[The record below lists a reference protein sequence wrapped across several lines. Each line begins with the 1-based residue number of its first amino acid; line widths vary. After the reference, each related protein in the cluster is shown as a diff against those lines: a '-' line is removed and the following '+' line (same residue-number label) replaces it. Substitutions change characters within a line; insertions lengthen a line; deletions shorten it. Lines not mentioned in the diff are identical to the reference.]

1 MFTSGQALRLLGIQ
15 RVLIRHG
22 LDHLVFAMRIFR
34 PVRFIERLLPWN
46 WFKRERGP
54 QAERVRLVLE
64 ELGPI
69 FVKFG
74 QILSTR
80 RDLLPDDYA
89 NELAK
94 LQDNVPPFPGAQAR
108 KIIENA
114 FSKNIED
121 IFLEF
126 DEVPL
131 ASASI
136 AQVHEATLMDGRKM
150 IVKVVR
156 PDIEKLI
163 KKDLSLMHILAAKA
177 EAYWEDARKLKPSNV
192 VAEFEKTLL
201 DELDLMREAANAS
214 QLRRNFE
221 DSELLYVPEVE
232 WDLTTS
238 DVMVMERISGIPV
251 SDVESLQQAGVDM
264 KRLAENGIELFLT
277 QVIRDSY
284 FHADMHPGNIFVRPG
299 MNGAAQIAVV
309 DFGIMSSLSDFDQRY
324 LAENFMAF
332 LNRDYKKV
340 ATLHVD
346 SGWVPANTRVDE
358 FESAIRTVC
367 EPMFDRSLGNIS
379 FGTILLRLFQTARE
393 FNMPILPQLILLQKT
408 LVNVEGLGRQLYPE
422 LDVWKTTKPMFE
434 HWMNQRV
441 GFRGLIEGAKYNIPH
456 WLDRLPDLPN
466 KVIDLVERMREG
478 KIHVEWH
485 SEELERLQAEM
496 HQYNRRNILA
506 IIGSSLVLGGVV
518 LYGLYGLD
526 GNTPVMIGQFPLVSW
541 VFGGVGGGVL
551 WLATR
556 SKGK

>member
-1 MFTSGQALRLLGIQ
+1 MLTLNQAIRLLSIQ
-15 RVLIRHG
+15 RVLVRHG
-22 LDHLVFAMRIFR
+22 LDELILALHIFR
-34 PVRFIERLLPWN
+34 PVRFIERMLPWN
-46 WFKRERGP
+46 WLKRDRGSK
-54 QAERVRLVLE
+54 AERLRLALE

-80 RDLLPDDYA
+80 RDLLPESFAD
-89 NELAK
+89 ELAR
-94 LQDNVPPFPGAQAR
+94 LQDAVPPFPGKIAR
-108 KIIENA
+108 QIIEEA
-114 FSKNIED
+114 FACPVHEV
-121 IFLEF
+121 FLEF
-126 DEVPL
+126 DEEPL

-136 AQVHEATLMDGRKM
+136 AQVHKAVLMDGREM

-156 PDIEKLI
+156 PEIEKII
-163 KKDLSLMHILAAKA
+163 KRDIGLMHVLAAKA
-177 EAYWEDARKLKPSNV
+177 EVYWDAARKLKPTNV
-192 VAEFEKTLL
+192 VYEFEKTLI

-214 QLRRNFE
+214 QLRRNFR
-221 DSELLYVPEVE
+221 DSEILYVPEVE
-232 WDLTTS
+232 WDYTTNN
-238 DVMVMERISGIPV
+238 VMVMERINGIPV
-251 SDVESLQQAGVDM
+251 SDVESLKQAGVDL

-284 FHADMHPGNIFVRPG
+284 FHADMHPGNIFIRPG
-299 MNGAAQIAVV
+299 ENGAAQIVVV
-309 DFGIMSSLSDFDQRY
+309 DFGIMSSLSEFDQRY
-324 LAENFMAF
+324 LAENFLAF

-346 SGWVPANTRVDE
+346 SGWVPASTRVDE

-367 EPMFDRSLGNIS
+367 EPMFDRSLDHIS

-434 HWMNQRV
+434 HWMNKRV
-441 GFRGLIEGAKYNIPH
+441 GVGHLIEGTKYNIPH

-526 GNTPVMIGQFPLVSW
+526 AGAPVLIGDSPLVSW
-541 VFGGVGGGVL
+541 ILGGCGLAVL
-551 WLATR
+551 WMAIR
-556 SKGK
+556 K

>member
-22 LDHLVFAMRIFR
+22 LDRLVFAMRIFR

-46 WFKRERGP
+46 WFNKERGP
-54 QAERVRLVLE
+54 QAVRVRLVLE

-80 RDLLPDDYA
+80 RDLLPEDYA
-89 NELAK
+89 DELAK
-94 LQDNVPPFPGAQAR
+94 LQDNVPPFPGEQAR
-108 KIIENA
+108 QIIENE
-114 FSKNIED
+114 FSKKIED

-126 DEVPL
+126 DETPL

-136 AQVHEATLMDGRKM
+136 AQVHSATLKDGRKM

-156 PDIEKLI
+156 PGIEKLI
-163 KKDLSLMHILAAKA
+163 KRDLGLMHVLAAKA
-177 EAYWEDARKLKPSNV
+177 EAYWEDARKLKPGNV
-192 VAEFEKTLL
+192 VLEFEKTLL
-201 DELDLMREAANAS
+201 GELDLMREAANAS
-214 QLRRNFE
+214 QLRRNFVN
-221 DSELLYVPEVE
+221 SELLYIPEIE
-232 WDLTTS
+232 WDLTTTN
-238 DVMVMERISGIPV
+238 VMVMERISGIPV
-251 SDVESLQQAGVDM
+251 SDVESLREAGVDM

-284 FHADMHPGNIFVRPG
+284 FHADMHPGNIFIRPG
-299 MNGAAQIAVV
+299 VDGAAQIAVV

-324 LAENFMAF
+324 LAENFLAF

-346 SGWVPANTRVDE
+346 SGWVPANTRVDD

-367 EPMFDRSLGNIS
+367 EPMFDRSLHNIS

-434 HWMNQRV
+434 KWMSQRV
-441 GFRGLIEGAKYNIPH
+441 GFRGLIEGVKYNIPH
-456 WLDRLPDLPN
+456 WLDRIPDLPN

-496 HQYNRRNILA
+496 RLYNRRNILA

-541 VFGGVGGGVL
+541 VLGVVGGGVL

-556 SKGK
+556 SRHK

>member
-1 MFTSGQALRLLGIQ
+1 MLTLNQTFRLLSIQ
-15 RVLIRHG
+15 RVLVRHG
-22 LDHLVFAMRIFR
+22 LDELILALHIFR
-34 PVRFIERLLPWN
+34 PVRFVERMLPWN
-46 WFKRERGP
+46 WIKKERGEK
-54 QAERVRLVLE
+54 AERLRLALE

-80 RDLLPDDYA
+80 RDLLPESFAD
-89 NELAK
+89 ELAR
-94 LQDNVPPFPGAQAR
+94 LQDAVPPFPGEVAR
-108 KIIENA
+108 KIVEQA
-114 FSKNIED
+114 FSCSVDEM
-121 IFLEF
+121 FLEF
-126 DEVPL
+126 DEQPL

-136 AQVHEATLMDGRKM
+136 AQVHKAVLKDGREM

-156 PDIEKLI
+156 PDIEKVI
-163 KKDLSLMHILAAKA
+163 KRDIGLMHVLAAKA
-177 EAYWEDARKLKPSNV
+177 EVYWTAARKLKPTNV
-192 VAEFEKTLL
+192 VSEFEKTLL

-214 QLRRNFE
+214 QLRRNFRE
-221 DSELLYVPEVE
+221 SDILYVPEVE
-232 WDLTTS
+232 WDFTTS
-238 DVMVMERISGIPV
+238 NVMVMERIDGIPV
-251 SDVESLQQAGVDM
+251 SDIESLKNAGVDL

-284 FHADMHPGNIFVRPG
+284 FHADMHPGNIFIRPG
-299 MNGAAQIAVV
+299 ENGDAQIVVV

-324 LAENFMAF
+324 LAENFLAF

-367 EPMFDRSLGNIS
+367 EPMFDRSLDHIS

-434 HWMNQRV
+434 HWMNKRV
-441 GFRGLIEGAKYNIPH
+441 GVSGLIEGTKYNIPH

-485 SEELERLQAEM
+485 SEELERLQSEM

-526 GNTPVMIGQFPLVSW
+526 GGGPVLIGDSPLVSW
-541 VFGGVGGGVL
+541 ILGGCGLGVL
-551 WLATR
+551 WMAIR
-556 SKGK
+556 K

>member
-1 MFTSGQALRLLGIQ
+1 MLTSNQAIRLLSIQ

-22 LDHLVFAMRIFR
+22 LDELVFAMHIFR
-34 PVRFIERLLPWN
+34 SFRFLERMLPWN
-46 WFKRERGP
+46 WWKKSRGP

-69 FVKFG
+69 FIKFG

-80 RDLLPDDYA
+80 RDLLPEDYA
-89 NELAK
+89 DELAK
-94 LQDNVPPFPGAQAR
+94 LQDNVPPFPGIQAR
-108 KIIENA
+108 KIIEEA
-114 FSKNIED
+114 FSQSIDE

-126 DEVPL
+126 DETPL

-136 AQVHEATLMDGRKM
+136 AQVHSATLKDGRKM

-156 PDIEKLI
+156 PDIEKVI
-163 KKDLSLMHILAAKA
+163 KRDLGLMHLLAAKA
-177 EAYWEDARKLKPSNV
+177 ESYWEDARKLKPTNV

-201 DELDLMREAANAS
+201 NELDLMREAANAS
-214 QLRRNFE
+214 QLRRNFI
-221 DSELLYVPEVE
+221 DSDILYVPEIE
-232 WDLTTS
+232 WDLTTNK
-238 DVMVMERISGIPV
+238 VMVMERISGIPV
-251 SDVESLQQAGVDM
+251 SDIDSLHEAGVDM
-264 KRLAENGIELFLT
+264 RRLAENGIELFLT

-299 MNGAAQIAVV
+299 EDGAAQIVVV
-309 DFGIMSSLSDFDQRY
+309 DFGIMSSLSEFDQRY
-324 LAENFMAF
+324 LAENFLAF

-340 ATLHVD
+340 AALHVD

-367 EPMFDRSLGNIS
+367 EPMFDRSLHEIS
-379 FGTILLRLFQTARE
+379 FGTILLRLFQTARK

-422 LDVWKTTKPMFE
+422 LDVWKTTKPLFE
-434 HWMNQRV
+434 HWMSKRV
-441 GFRGLIEGAKYNIPH
+441 GLGGLVDGVKYNIPH

-485 SEELERLQAEM
+485 SEELERLQSEM

-541 VFGGVGGGVL
+541 VLGGVGGGVL
-551 WLATR
+551 WLAT
-556 SKGK
+556 KKK

>member
-46 WFKRERGP
+46 WFSKDKGARS
-54 QAERVRLVLE
+54 ERVRLALE

-80 RDLLPDDYA
+80 RDLLPEDYA
-89 NELAK
+89 DELAK
-94 LQDNVPPFPGAQAR
+94 LQDNVPPFPGEQAR
-108 KIIENA
+108 KIIEKA
-114 FSKNIED
+114 FSKNINE

-126 DEVPL
+126 DETPL

-136 AQVHEATLMDGRKM
+136 AQVHSATLMDGRQM

-156 PDIEKLI
+156 PGIEKII
-163 KKDLSLMHILAAKA
+163 KRDLGLMHVLAAKA
-177 EAYWEDARKLKPSNV
+177 ETYWEDARKLKPTNV

-201 DELDLMREAANAS
+201 GELDLMREAANAS
-214 QLRRNFE
+214 QLRRNFVS
-221 DSELLYVPEVE
+221 SELLYVPEIE

-238 DVMVMERISGIPV
+238 DVMVMERITGIPV
-251 SDVESLQQAGVDM
+251 NDVASLIEAGVDM

-284 FHADMHPGNIFVRPG
+284 FHADMHPGNIFIKPG
-299 MNGAAQIAVV
+299 ENGAAQIAVV
-309 DFGIMSSLSDFDQRY
+309 DFGIMSSLSEFDQRY
-324 LAENFMAF
+324 LAENFLAF

-340 ATLHVD
+340 AALHVD
-346 SGWVPANTRVDE
+346 SGWVPANTRVDD

-367 EPMFDRSLGNIS
+367 EPMFDRSLENIS

-434 HWMNQRV
+434 HWMSQRV
-441 GFRGLIEGAKYNIPH
+441 GVSGLLDGMKYNIPH

-485 SEELERLQAEM
+485 SEELDRLQAEM
-496 HQYNRRNILA
+496 RLYNRRNILA

-518 LYGLYGLD
+518 LYGLYGLE

-541 VFGGVGGGVL
+541 VLGVVGGGVL

-556 SKGK
+556 SRHR

>member
-1 MFTSGQALRLLGIQ
+1 MFTSSQAIRLLGIQ
-15 RVLIRHG
+15 HVLIRHG
-22 LDHLVFAMRIFR
+22 LDELVFAMHIFR

-46 WFKRERGP
+46 WNNRVRGP

-80 RDLLPDDYA
+80 RDLLPEDYA
-89 NELAK
+89 DELAK
-94 LQDNVPPFPGAQAR
+94 LQDKVPPFPGVQAR
-108 KIIENA
+108 QIVEEAFGKKIDE
-114 FSKNIED
+114 

-126 DEVPL
+126 DETPL

-136 AQVHEATLMDGRKM
+136 AQVHSATLMDGRKM

-156 PDIEKLI
+156 PEIDKVI
-163 KKDLSLMHILAAKA
+163 KRDLGLMHVLARKA
-177 EAYWEDARKLKPSNV
+177 ETYWADARKLKPTNV

-214 QLRRNFE
+214 QLRRNFV
-221 DSELLYVPEVE
+221 DSDILYVPEIE
-232 WDLTTS
+232 WDLTTNN
-238 DVMVMERISGIPV
+238 VMVMERVSGIPV
-251 SDVESLQQAGVDM
+251 NDTDALREAGVDM

-284 FHADMHPGNIFVRPG
+284 FHADMHPGNIFIRPG
-299 MNGAAQIAVV
+299 ENGAAQIVVV
-309 DFGIMSSLSDFDQRY
+309 DFGIMSSLSEFDQRY
-324 LAENFMAF
+324 LAENFLAF
-332 LNRDYKKV
+332 LHRDYKKV
-340 ATLHVD
+340 AALHVD

-367 EPMFDRSLGNIS
+367 EPMFDRSLHSIS
-379 FGTILLRLFQTARE
+379 FGTILLRLFQTARQ

-422 LDVWKTTKPMFE
+422 LDVWKTTKPLFE
-434 HWMNQRV
+434 RWMSQRV
-441 GFRGLIEGAKYNIPH
+441 GFGGLIDGVKYNIPH

-485 SEELERLQAEM
+485 SEELERLQTEM

-526 GNTPVMIGQFPLVSW
+526 GNSPVMIGQFPLVSW
-541 VFGGVGGGVL
+541 VLGGVGVGVL

-556 SKGK
+556 RKGK

>member
-1 MFTSGQALRLLGIQ
+1 MFTSGQALRLFSIQ

-22 LDHLVFAMRIFR
+22 LDELVFAMRIFR
-34 PVRFIERLLPWN
+34 PARFLERLLPWN
-46 WFKRERGP
+46 WISKSRGP

-80 RDLLPDDYA
+80 RDLLPEDYA
-89 NELAK
+89 DELAK
-94 LQDNVPPFPGAQAR
+94 LHDNVPPFPGEQAR
-108 KIIENA
+108 QIIEDA
-114 FSKNIED
+114 FSKKIDE

-126 DEVPL
+126 DEIPL

-136 AQVHEATLMDGRKM
+136 AQVHSATLKDGRKM

-156 PDIEKLI
+156 PNIEKII
-163 KKDLSLMHILAAKA
+163 KRDLGLMHLLAAKA
-177 EAYWEDARKLKPSNV
+177 EAYWDDARNLKPSHV

-201 DELDLMREAANAS
+201 NELDLMREAANAS
-214 QLRRNFE
+214 QLRRNFIGS
-221 DSELLYVPEVE
+221 DILYVPEVE

-238 DVMVMERISGIPV
+238 NVMVMERISGISV
-251 SDVESLQQAGVDM
+251 SDIDSLRKAGVDM

-284 FHADMHPGNIFVRPG
+284 FHADMHPGNIFIRPG
-299 MNGAAQIAVV
+299 ENGAAQIVVV
-309 DFGIMSSLSDFDQRY
+309 DFGIMSSLSEFDQRY
-324 LAENFMAF
+324 LAENFLAF

-340 ATLHVD
+340 AALHVD
-346 SGWVPANTRVDE
+346 SGWVPASTRVDE
-358 FESAIRTVC
+358 FEFAIRTVC
-367 EPMFDRSLGNIS
+367 EPMFDRSLHNIS
-379 FGTILLRLFQTARE
+379 FGTILLRLFQTASQ

-408 LVNVEGLGRQLYPE
+408 LVNVEGLGRRLYPE
-422 LDVWKTTKPMFE
+422 LDVWKTTKPLFE
-434 HWMNQRV
+434 SWMSQRV
-441 GFRGLIEGAKYNIPH
+441 GMSGLIDGVKYNIPH

-496 HQYNRRNILA
+496 HQFNRRNILA

-541 VFGGVGGGVL
+541 VLGGVGGGVI

-556 SKGK
+556 KKGK

>member
-22 LDHLVFAMRIFR
+22 LDNLVFAMRIFR

-46 WFKRERGP
+46 WFSKDKGP
-54 QAERVRLVLE
+54 RAERVRLVLE

-80 RDLLPDDYA
+80 RDLLPEDYA
-89 NELAK
+89 DELAK
-94 LQDNVPPFPGAQAR
+94 LQDNVPPFPGEQAR
-108 KIIENA
+108 KMIEKA
-114 FSKNIED
+114 FSKNIDE

-126 DEVPL
+126 DETPL

-136 AQVHEATLMDGRKM
+136 AQVHSATLMDGRQM

-156 PDIEKLI
+156 PGIEKII
-163 KKDLSLMHILAAKA
+163 KRDLGLMHVLATKA
-177 EAYWEDARKLKPSNV
+177 ETYWDDARKLKPTNV

-201 DELDLMREAANAS
+201 EELDLMREAANAS
-214 QLRRNFE
+214 QLRRNFAS
-221 DSELLYVPEVE
+221 SELLYVPEIE

-238 DVMVMERISGIPV
+238 DVMVMERITGIPV
-251 SDVESLQQAGVDM
+251 NDVASLVEAGVDM

-284 FHADMHPGNIFVRPG
+284 FHADMHPGNIFIRPG
-299 MNGAAQIAVV
+299 ENGAAQIAVV

-324 LAENFMAF
+324 LAENFLAF

-340 ATLHVD
+340 AALHVD
-346 SGWVPANTRVDE
+346 SGWVPANTRVDD

-367 EPMFDRSLGNIS
+367 EPMFDRSLENIS

-434 HWMNQRV
+434 HWMSQRV
-441 GFRGLIEGAKYNIPH
+441 GVRGLVDGMKYNIPH

-485 SEELERLQAEM
+485 SEELERLQSEM
-496 HQYNRRNILA
+496 RLYNRRNILA

-541 VFGGVGGGVL
+541 VLGVVGGGVL

-556 SKGK
+556 SRHR

>member
-1 MFTSGQALRLLGIQ
+1 MFTSSQAIRLLTIQ

-22 LDHLVFAMRIFR
+22 LDELVFAMHIFR
-34 PVRFIERLLPWN
+34 SVRFIERLLPWN
-46 WFKRERGP
+46 WFSKSRGP

-80 RDLLPDDYA
+80 RDLLPEDYA
-89 NELAK
+89 DELAK
-94 LQDNVPPFPGAQAR
+94 LQDNVPPFPGEQAR
-108 KIIENA
+108 RIIEDA
-114 FSKNIED
+114 FSKKIDE

-126 DEVPL
+126 DEIPL

-136 AQVHEATLMDGRKM
+136 AQVHGATLKDGRKM

-156 PDIEKLI
+156 PGIEKII
-163 KKDLSLMHILAAKA
+163 KRDLGLMHVLAQKA
-177 EAYWEDARKLKPSNV
+177 EAYWEDARKLKPTRV

-201 DELDLMREAANAS
+201 NELDLMREAANAS
-214 QLRRNFE
+214 QLRRNFV
-221 DSELLYVPEVE
+221 DSDVLYVPEIE
-232 WDLTTS
+232 WDLTVNN
-238 DVMVMERISGIPV
+238 VMVMERISGIPV
-251 SDVESLQQAGVDM
+251 NDVERLRAAGVDM

-284 FHADMHPGNIFVRPG
+284 FHADMHPGNIFIKPG
-299 MNGAAQIAVV
+299 EDGAAQIVVV
-309 DFGIMSSLSDFDQRY
+309 DFGIMSSLSEFDQRY
-324 LAENFMAF
+324 LAENFLAF
-332 LNRDYKKV
+332 LHRDYKKV
-340 ATLHVD
+340 AALHVD
-346 SGWVPANTRVDE
+346 SGWVPANTRVDD

-367 EPMFDRSLGNIS
+367 EPMFDRSLNNIS
-379 FGTILLRLFQTARE
+379 FGTILLRLFQTARQ

-422 LDVWKTTKPMFE
+422 LDVWKTTKPLFE
-434 HWMNQRV
+434 RWMSQRV
-441 GFRGLIEGAKYNIPH
+441 GFSGLIDGVKYNIPH
-456 WLDRLPDLPN
+456 WLDRLPNLPN
-466 KVIDLVERMREG
+466 KIIDLVERMREG

-485 SEELERLQAEM
+485 SEELERLQVEM

-526 GNTPVMIGQFPLVSW
+526 GNTPIMIGHFPLVSW
-541 VFGGVGGGVL
+541 VLGGVGGGVL

-556 SKGK
+556 RKGK

>member
-1 MFTSGQALRLLGIQ
+1 MFTSGQALRLFSIQ

-22 LDHLVFAMRIFR
+22 LDELVFAMRIFR
-34 PVRFIERLLPWN
+34 PARFLERLLPWN
-46 WFKRERGP
+46 WISKSRGP

-80 RDLLPDDYA
+80 RDLLPEDYA
-89 NELAK
+89 DELAK
-94 LQDNVPPFPGAQAR
+94 LQDNVPPFPGEQAR
-108 KIIENA
+108 QIIEDA
-114 FSKNIED
+114 FSKKIDE

-126 DEVPL
+126 DEIPL

-136 AQVHEATLMDGRKM
+136 AQVHSATLKDGRKM

-156 PDIEKLI
+156 PNIEKII
-163 KKDLSLMHILAAKA
+163 KRDLGLMHLLAAKA
-177 EAYWEDARKLKPSNV
+177 EAYWDDARNLKPSHV

-201 DELDLMREAANAS
+201 NELDLMREAANAS
-214 QLRRNFE
+214 QLRRNFIGS
-221 DSELLYVPEVE
+221 DILYVPEVE

-238 DVMVMERISGIPV
+238 NVMVMERISGISV
-251 SDVESLQQAGVDM
+251 SDIDSLRKAGVDM

-284 FHADMHPGNIFVRPG
+284 FHADMHPGNIFIRPG
-299 MNGAAQIAVV
+299 ENGAAQIVVV
-309 DFGIMSSLSDFDQRY
+309 DFGIMSSLSEFDQRY
-324 LAENFMAF
+324 LAENFLAF

-340 ATLHVD
+340 AALHVD
-346 SGWVPANTRVDE
+346 SGWVPASTRVDE
-358 FESAIRTVC
+358 FEFAIRTVC
-367 EPMFDRSLGNIS
+367 EPMFDRSLHNIS
-379 FGTILLRLFQTARE
+379 FGTILLRLFQTASQ

-408 LVNVEGLGRQLYPE
+408 LVNVEGLGRRLYPE
-422 LDVWKTTKPMFE
+422 LDVWKTTKPLFE
-434 HWMNQRV
+434 SWMSQRV
-441 GFRGLIEGAKYNIPH
+441 GMSGLIDGVKYNIPH

-496 HQYNRRNILA
+496 HQFNRRNILA

-541 VFGGVGGGVL
+541 VLGGVGGGVI

-556 SKGK
+556 KKGK

>member
-34 PVRFIERLLPWN
+34 PIRFIERLLPWN
-46 WFKRERGP
+46 WFNKERGP

-80 RDLLPDDYA
+80 RDLLPEDYA
-89 NELAK
+89 DELAK
-94 LQDNVPPFPGAQAR
+94 LQDNVPPFPGEQAR
-108 KIIENA
+108 QIIENA
-114 FSKNIED
+114 FSKKIDD

-126 DEVPL
+126 DETPL

-136 AQVHEATLMDGRKM
+136 AQVHSATLKDGRKM

-156 PDIEKLI
+156 PGIEKLI
-163 KKDLSLMHILAAKA
+163 KRDLGLMHVLAAKA
-177 EAYWEDARKLKPSNV
+177 EAYWDDVRKLKPGNV
-192 VAEFEKTLL
+192 VYEFEKTLL
-201 DELDLMREAANAS
+201 GELDLMREAANAS
-214 QLRRNFE
+214 QLRRNFAN
-221 DSELLYVPEVE
+221 SELLYIPEIE
-232 WDLTTS
+232 WDLTTTN
-238 DVMVMERISGIPV
+238 VMVMERISGIPV
-251 SDVESLQQAGVDM
+251 NDVDRLKEAGVDM

-284 FHADMHPGNIFVRPG
+284 FHADMHPGNIFIRPG
-299 MNGAAQIAVV
+299 VDGAAQIAVV

-324 LAENFMAF
+324 LAENFLAF

-346 SGWVPANTRVDE
+346 SGWVPANTRVDD
-358 FESAIRTVC
+358 FETAIRTVC
-367 EPMFDRSLGNIS
+367 EPMFDRSLENIS

-434 HWMNQRV
+434 HWMSQRV
-441 GFRGLIEGAKYNIPH
+441 GFRGLIEGVKYNIPH
-456 WLDRLPDLPN
+456 WLDRIPDLPN

-496 HQYNRRNILA
+496 RLYNRRNILA

-541 VFGGVGGGVL
+541 VLGVVGGGVL

-556 SKGK
+556 SRHK